1 MISIEKALEIVLD
14 QEVLMPIESK
24 NPVEARGHYLAQD
37 VHAPFDLPTF
47 SNSAMDGYA
56 VCGIASTYKV
66 SGEVAAGDTNS
77 ASLKVGEAIRIF
89 TGGKIPDNTTA
100 VIMQEKVSVE
110 DSILAVKDQVVAGK
124 NIRPKGGE
132 LKKGVLVFEQGKLLS
147 PATIGM
153 ISSLGFEQ
161 INVFQKPKISIVTTG
176 DELIEQGKELKEGQI
191 YESNGASLTS
201 ALANYG
207 FNCESKTQIEDDFEA
222 IKSGISNELEKSDV
236 VLISGGISVGEYDF
250 VKRALEEN
258 GVDEL
263 FYKVA
268 QKPGKPLYFGR
279 RDEKLV
285 FALPGNPAS
294 SLTCFYVYVL
304 PLLQKICGGTE
315 VGLHRVSIP
324 LENDFEMKSDRPTF
338 FKAKSLNNEVKLLHG
353 QGSSMLHSLAEGNA
367 LVFIS
372 EQKKYQKGEPV
383 RCLLL

>member
-14 QEVLMPIESK
+14 QEILMPIVSK
-24 NPVEARGHYLAQD
+24 NPIGVKGHYLAKD
-37 VHAPFDLPTF
+37 LHAPFDLPTF
-47 SNSAMDGYA
+47 TNSAMDGYA
-56 VCGIASTYKV
+56 VCGISSTYKV
-66 SGEVAAGDTNS
+66 IGEVAAGDTHS
-77 ASLKVGEAIRIF
+77 SSLKDGEAIRIF

-110 DSILAVKDQVVAGK
+110 DSTLSVEDQVIAGK

-132 LKKGVLVFEQGKLLS
+132 LKKGALVFEQGKLLS

-153 ISSLGFEQ
+153 ISSLGFGE
-161 INVFQKPKISIVTTG
+161 VSTFQKPKISLLTTG
-176 DELIEQGKELKEGQI
+176 NELIEQGKELKEGQI
-191 YESNGASLTS
+191 YESNGASLIS
-201 ALANYG
+201 ALENYG
-207 FNCESKTQIEDDFEA
+207 FSCHSKTQIEDDFEA
-222 IKSGISNELEKSDV
+222 IKSGISAELEKSNI

-250 VKRALEEN
+250 VKKALEEN

-279 RDEKLV
+279 KEDKLV

-304 PLLQKICGGTE
+304 PLLQKISGGIE
-315 VGLHRVSIP
+315 VGLPRLSMP
-324 LENDFEMKSDRPTF
+324 LAREFEMKSDRPTF
-338 FKAKSLNNEVKLLHG
+338 FKAKYEQDEVELLHG

-372 EQKKYQKGEPV
+372 EQKIYAKGELV